1 MGRAHHSLAPFA
13 RAGIEASKGAAA
25 WNDRGANL
33 GMVEQ
38 TADGQLNGHPKGLFY
53 LSFTE
58 MWERF
63 SFYGMSALLTLYMVK
78 ELLLPENAVQVIGL
92 AALRNMFEFRGP
104 MSDVAFS
111 AIIYGWYAGL
121 VYFTPMVGGWVADRI
136 LGAKRTV
143 MIGVLLM
150 SAGHVAMSF
159 YTSFLFAL
167 LLLILG
173 SGFLKGNISAQ
184 VGALYPRS
192 DESMRSRGFTIFS
205 TGICIGAASGPLVT
219 GLVAAIYGWH
229 AGFAVAAALM
239 LIALVAYI
247 LGQRHLP
254 DDRPVARKREKAPVM
269 TAAERKHVAVLLLVI
284 ALTIPAEIAY
294 PMVWSIGILW
304 VDQYVNLAT
313 SLGAVP
319 SSWFASMDSI
329 GAILAAPALIA
340 FWAWQAKRGREPSS
354 VTKVGIGTCIIAI
367 AAMLFAYGNLG
378 LSEPDSVGAG
388 WAIAGWLIMG
398 LAWMYYWPTTLAI
411 VSRTAPAGMGS
422 FLMGVAFL
430 SPFVGHVL
438 AGWVGSYFD
447 QMHPSVFW
455 AMDAGIAFVGGMLI
469 LLFRKR
475 LQAALDPDLAP

>member
-1 MGRAHHSLAPFA
+1 VGRIA
-13 RAGIEASKGAAA
+13 
-25 WNDRGANL
+25 
-33 GMVEQ
+33 Q
-38 TADGQLNGHPKGLFY
+38 TAIGQPPGHPKGLYY

-78 ELLLPENAVQVIGL
+78 ELLLPENAAQVIGL
-92 AALRNMFEFRGP
+92 TALRDMFEFRGA

-121 VYFTPMVGGWVADRI
+121 VYFTPIVGGWVADRI

-150 SAGHVAMSF
+150 SAGHLAMSF
-159 YTSFLFAL
+159 YSSFLLAL

-184 VGALYPRS
+184 VGALYPQS

-205 TGICIGAASGPLVT
+205 TGICIGAASGPIVT

-239 LIALVAYI
+239 LIALVAYT

-254 DDRPVARKREKAPVM
+254 DDRPVARKREKSAPM
-269 TAAERKHVAVLLLVI
+269 TKAERKRVWVLLLVI

-313 SLGAVP
+313 SLGEVP

-329 GAILAAPALIA
+329 GAILAAPALVM
-340 FWAWQAKRGREPSS
+340 FWAWQAKNGSEPSS
-354 VTKVGIGTCIIAI
+354 VTKVGIGSAIIAV
-367 AAMLFAYGNLG
+367 AALLFAYGNMG
-378 LSEPDSVGAG
+378 QSAPDSVNAG

-411 VSRTAPAGMGS
+411 VSRAAPEGMAS
-422 FLMGVAFL
+422 ILMGVAFL
-430 SPFVGHVL
+430 SPFIGHVL
-438 AGWVGSYFD
+438 AGWIGSYFD

-455 AMDAGIAFVGGMLI
+455 AMDAAIGLAGGIII

-475 LQAALDPDLAP
+475 LQAALDPDVAAKQP

>member
-1 MGRAHHSLAPFA
+1 MGN
-13 RAGIEASKGAAA
+13 I
-25 WNDRGANL
+25 
-33 GMVEQ
+33 EQ
-38 TADGQLNGHPKGLFY
+38 TTIGQPSGHPKGLFY

-78 ELLLPENAVQVIGL
+78 ELLLPDNAAQVIGL
-92 AALRNMFEFRGP
+92 AALRNLFEFRGP

-121 VYFTPMVGGWVADRI
+121 VYFTPIVGGWVADRI

-143 MIGVLLM
+143 MLGVILM
-150 SAGHVAMSF
+150 SAGHLAMSF
-159 YTSFLFAL
+159 YASFLFAL

-184 VGALYPRS
+184 VGALYPQS

-219 GLVAAIYGWH
+219 GLVAAVYGWH
-229 AGFAVAAALM
+229 AGFAVAAVLM
-239 LIALVAYI
+239 LVALLAYI

-254 DDRPVARKREKAPVM
+254 DDRPLAHKREKSAPM
-269 TAAERKHVAVLLLVI
+269 TKAERKRLWILLLII

-313 SLGAVP
+313 SLGEVP

-329 GAILAAPALIA
+329 GAILAAPALVM
-340 FWAWQAKRGREPSS
+340 FWAWQAKRGIEPSS
-354 VTKVGIGTCIIAI
+354 VTKVGIGSAIIAF
-367 AAMLFAYGNLG
+367 AALLFAYGNMG
-378 LSEPDSVGAG
+378 HSGPDRVNAG

-411 VSRTAPAGMGS
+411 VSRAAPAGMAS
-422 FLMGVAFL
+422 ILMGVAFL
-430 SPFVGHVL
+430 SPFIGHVL
-438 AGWVGSYFD
+438 AGWIGSYFD

-455 AMDAGIAFVGGMLI
+455 AMDAAIALAGGILI

-475 LQAALDPDLAP
+475 LQAALESDLAS

>member
-1 MGRAHHSLAPFA
+1 
-13 RAGIEASKGAAA
+13 
-25 WNDRGANL
+25 
-33 GMVEQ
+33 MVEQ
-38 TADGQLNGHPKGLFY
+38 NADGQLHGHPKGLYY

-143 MIGVLLM
+143 MIGVVLM

-159 YTSFLFAL
+159 YESFLFAL

-239 LIALVAYI
+239 LIALVADI

-254 DDRPVARKREKAPVM
+254 DDRPVARKREKAPIM
-269 TAAERKHVAVLLLVI
+269 TAAERKRVAVLLLVI

-340 FWAWQAKRGREPSS
+340 FWAWQAKRGSEPSS
-354 VTKVGIGTCIIAI
+354 VTKVGIGTSIIAI
-367 AAMLFAYGNLG
+367 AGLLFAYGNLG

-388 WAIAGWLIMG
+388 WAIAGWLIM
-398 LAWMYYWPTTLAI
+398 LA
-411 VSRTAPAGMGS
+411 S
-422 FLMGVAFL
+422 
-430 SPFVGHVL
+430 
-438 AGWVGSYFD
+438 
-447 QMHPSVFW
+447 
-455 AMDAGIAFVGGMLI
+455 
-469 LLFRKR
+469 KR
-475 LQAALDPDLAP
+475 VWRA

>member
-1 MGRAHHSLAPFA
+1 LEEVSVGR
-13 RAGIEASKGAAA
+13 IEH
-25 WNDRGANL
+25 
-33 GMVEQ
+33 
-38 TADGQLNGHPKGLFY
+38 TADGPPSGHPKGLYY

-78 ELLLPENAVQVIGL
+78 ELLLPENAAQVIGL
-92 AALRNMFEFRGP
+92 AALRNMFEFRGA

-121 VYFTPMVGGWVADRI
+121 VYFTPIVGGWVADRI

-150 SAGHVAMSF
+150 SAGHLAMSF
-159 YTSFLFAL
+159 YSSFLLAL

-192 DESMRSRGFTIFS
+192 DESMRSRGYTIFS
-205 TGICIGAASGPLVT
+205 TGICIGAASGPIVT

-229 AGFAVAAALM
+229 AGFALAAVLM
-239 LIALVAYI
+239 LVALVAYI

-254 DDRPVARKREKAPVM
+254 DDRPVARKREKSAPM
-269 TAAERKHVAVLLLVI
+269 SKAERKRVWVLLLVI

-313 SLGAVP
+313 SLGEVP

-329 GAILAAPALIA
+329 GAILAAPALVI
-340 FWAWQAKRGREPSS
+340 FWAWQAKRGSEPSS
-354 VTKVGIGTCIIAI
+354 VTKVGIGSAIIAVG
-367 AAMLFAYGNLG
+367 ALLFAFGNMG
-378 LSEPDSVGAG
+378 RSAPDSVDAG
-388 WAIAGWLIMG
+388 WAIGGWLIMG

-411 VSRTAPAGMGS
+411 VSRAAPAGMAS
-422 FLMGVAFL
+422 ILMGVAFL
-430 SPFVGHVL
+430 SPFIGHVL
-438 AGWVGSYFD
+438 AGWIGSYFD
-447 QMHPSVFW
+447 QMHPSVGG
-455 AMDAGIAFVGGMLI
+455 AMDAAIGLAGGIII

-475 LQAALDPDLAP
+475 LQAALEADLAS

>member
-1 MGRAHHSLAPFA
+1 M
-13 RAGIEASKGAAA
+13 E
-25 WNDRGANL
+25 
-33 GMVEQ
+33 
-38 TADGQLNGHPKGLFY
+38 TTGQLGAHQPLSHPKGLYY

-78 ELLLPENAVQVIGL
+78 ELLLPENAAQVVGL
-92 AALRNMFEFRGP
+92 ASLRDMMEFRGP

-121 VYFTPMVGGWVADRI
+121 VYFTPIIGGWVADRL

-150 SAGHVAMSF
+150 SAGHLAMSF
-159 YTSFLFAL
+159 YSTFLLAL
-167 LLLILG
+167 LLLIFG

-184 VGALYPRS
+184 VGALYPKG

-205 TGICIGAASGPLVT
+205 TGICIGAASGPFVT
-219 GLVAAIYGWH
+219 GLVAAFYGWH
-229 AGFAVAAALM
+229 AGFAVSAALM
-239 LIALVAYI
+239 LVALVAYA

-254 DDRPVARKREKAPVM
+254 DDRPAAPKRQKSPPL
-269 TAAERKHVAVLLLVI
+269 TAAERKRLWILLLVI

-313 SLGAVP
+313 ALGTMP

-329 GAILAAPALIA
+329 GAILAAPALVA
-340 FWAWQAKRGREPSS
+340 LWAWQARRGSEPASI
-354 VTKVGIGTCIIAI
+354 TKVGIGTALVGF
-367 AAMLFAYGNLG
+367 AALLFAFGNIG
-378 LSEPDSVGAG
+378 HTEADSVAPG

-411 VSRTAPAGMGS
+411 VSKSAPPAMTS
-422 FLMGVAFL
+422 TLMGLAFI
-430 SPFVGHVL
+430 SPFIGHVL

-447 QMHPSVFW
+447 QMTPSTFW
-455 AMDAGIAFVGGMLI
+455 FMDAAIALVGAIVI
-469 LLFRKR
+469 LLLRKP
-475 LQAALDPDLAP
+475 LQRGLEADG

>member
-1 MGRAHHSLAPFA
+1 MGN
-13 RAGIEASKGAAA
+13 I
-25 WNDRGANL
+25 
-33 GMVEQ
+33 EQ
-38 TADGQLNGHPKGLFY
+38 TAIGQPSGHPKGLFY

-78 ELLLPENAVQVIGL
+78 ELLLPENAAQVIGL
-92 AALRNMFEFRGP
+92 ATLRNLFEFRGP

-121 VYFTPMVGGWVADRI
+121 VYFTPIVGGWVADRI

-143 MIGVLLM
+143 MLGVILM
-150 SAGHVAMSF
+150 SAGHLAMSF
-159 YTSFLFAL
+159 YASFLFAL

-184 VGALYPRS
+184 VGALYPQS

-219 GLVAAIYGWH
+219 GLVAAVYGWH
-229 AGFAVAAALM
+229 AGFAVAAVLM
-239 LIALVAYI
+239 LVALLAYI

-254 DDRPVARKREKAPVM
+254 DDRPLARKREKSAPM
-269 TAAERKHVAVLLLVI
+269 TKAERKRLWILLLII

-313 SLGAVP
+313 SLGDVP

-329 GAILAAPALIA
+329 GAILAAPALVM
-340 FWAWQAKRGREPSS
+340 FWAWQANRGIEPSS
-354 VTKVGIGTCIIAI
+354 VTKVGIGSAIIAF
-367 AAMLFAYGNLG
+367 AALLFAYGNMG
-378 LSEPDSVGAG
+378 HSGPDSVNAG

-411 VSRTAPAGMGS
+411 VSRAAPAGMAS
-422 FLMGVAFL
+422 ILMGVAFL
-430 SPFVGHVL
+430 SPFIGHVL
-438 AGWVGSYFD
+438 AGWIGSYFD

-455 AMDAGIAFVGGMLI
+455 AMDAAIALAGGILI

-475 LQAALDPDLAP
+475 LQAALESDLAS

>member
-1 MGRAHHSLAPFA
+1 M
-13 RAGIEASKGAAA
+13 E
-25 WNDRGANL
+25 
-33 GMVEQ
+33 
-38 TADGQLNGHPKGLFY
+38 TTGQLGAHQPLSHPKGLYY

-78 ELLLPENAVQVIGL
+78 ELLLPENAAQVVGL
-92 AALRNMFEFRGP
+92 ASLRDMMEFRGP

-121 VYFTPMVGGWVADRI
+121 VYFTPIIGGWVADRL

-150 SAGHVAMSF
+150 SAGHLAMSF
-159 YTSFLFAL
+159 YSTFLLAL
-167 LLLILG
+167 LLLIFG

-184 VGALYPRS
+184 VGALYPKG

-205 TGICIGAASGPLVT
+205 TGICIGAASGPFVT
-219 GLVAAIYGWH
+219 GLVAAFYGWH
-229 AGFAVAAALM
+229 AGFAVSAALM
-239 LIALVAYI
+239 LVALVAYA

-254 DDRPVARKREKAPVM
+254 DDRPAAPKRQKSPPL
-269 TAAERKHVAVLLLVI
+269 TAAERKRLWILLLVI

-313 SLGAVP
+313 ALGTMP

-329 GAILAAPALIA
+329 GAILAAPALVA
-340 FWAWQAKRGREPSS
+340 LWAWQAQRGSEPASI
-354 VTKVGIGTCIIAI
+354 TKVGIGTALVGF
-367 AAMLFAYGNLG
+367 AALLFAFGNIG
-378 LSEPDSVGAG
+378 HTEADSVAPG

-411 VSRTAPAGMGS
+411 VSKSAPPAMTS
-422 FLMGVAFL
+422 TLMGLAFI
-430 SPFVGHVL
+430 SPFIGHVL

-447 QMHPSVFW
+447 QMTPSTFW
-455 AMDAGIAFVGGMLI
+455 FMDAAIALVGAIVI
-469 LLFRKR
+469 LLLRKP
-475 LQAALDPDLAP
+475 LQRGLEADG

>member
-1 MGRAHHSLAPFA
+1 MGMQSM
-13 RAGIEASKGAAA
+13 EQQAA
-25 WNDRGANL
+25 DMSGS
-33 GMVEQ
+33 
-38 TADGQLNGHPKGLFY
+38 HPKGLYF

-78 ELLLPENAVQVIGL
+78 ELLPQHEAQVVGL
-92 AALRNMFEFRGP
+92 ATLRSVFEFRGP

-111 AIIYGWYAGL
+111 AIIYGWYSGL
-121 VYFTPMVGGWVADRI
+121 VYFTPILGGWVADRL

-159 YTSFLFAL
+159 YASFLLAL

-184 VGALYPRS
+184 VGALYPAE
-192 DESMRSRGFTIFS
+192 DESRRSRGFTIFS
-205 TGICIGAASGPLVT
+205 TGICIGAASGPFVT
-219 GLVAAIYGWH
+219 GLVAALYGWH

-239 LIALVAYI
+239 LVALVAYV

-254 DDRPVARKREKAPVM
+254 DDRPVARKREKAPPL
-269 TAAERKHVAVLLLVI
+269 TAAERKRVAVLLFVV

-304 VDQYVNLAT
+304 VDHYVNLST
-313 SLGAVP
+313 SVGEVP
-319 SSWFASMDSI
+319 SSWFASMDSL
-329 GAILAAPALIA
+329 GSVLAAPFLVA
-340 FWAWQAKRGREPSS
+340 FWAWQSKRDIEPTS
-354 VTKVGIGTCIIAI
+354 VTKVGIGTAIIAVG
-367 AAMLFAYGNLG
+367 AGLFAFGNMG
-378 LSEPDSVGAG
+378 TTAPDSVAAG

-411 VSRTAPAGMGS
+411 VSRAAPQGMAS
-422 FLMGVAFL
+422 TLMGVAFL
-430 SPFVGHVL
+430 SPFVAHVM

-447 QMHPSVFW
+447 QMHPSTFW
-455 AMDAGIAFVGGMLI
+455 AMDAAIAVAGAAVI
-469 LLFRKR
+469 LLLRNR
-475 LQAALDPDLAP
+475 LQAALEPDPTA

>member
-1 MGRAHHSLAPFA
+1 MGN
-13 RAGIEASKGAAA
+13 I
-25 WNDRGANL
+25 
-33 GMVEQ
+33 EQ
-38 TADGQLNGHPKGLFY
+38 TAIGQPSGHPKGLFY

-78 ELLLPENAVQVIGL
+78 ELLLPENAAQVIGL
-92 AALRNMFEFRGP
+92 AALRNLFEFRGA
-104 MSDVAFS
+104 MSDIAFS

-121 VYFTPMVGGWVADRI
+121 VYFTPIIGGWVADRI

-143 MIGVLLM
+143 MLGVILM
-150 SAGHVAMSF
+150 SAGHLAMSF
-159 YTSFLFAL
+159 YASFLFAL

-219 GLVAAIYGWH
+219 GLVAAVYGWH
-229 AGFAVAAALM
+229 AGFAVAAVLM
-239 LIALVAYI
+239 LVALLAYI

-254 DDRPVARKREKAPVM
+254 DDRPVARKREKPAPM
-269 TAAERKHVAVLLLVI
+269 TKAERKRLWVLLLVI

-304 VDQYVNLAT
+304 VDQYVHLAT
-313 SLGAVP
+313 SLGEVP

-329 GAILAAPALIA
+329 GAILAAPALVI
-340 FWAWQAKRGREPSS
+340 FWAWQAKRGIEPSS
-354 VTKVGIGTCIIAI
+354 VTKVGIGSAIIAV
-367 AAMLFAYGNLG
+367 AALLFAYGNMG
-378 LSEPDSVGAG
+378 HSGPDSVNAG

-411 VSRTAPAGMGS
+411 VSRAAPAGMAS
-422 FLMGVAFL
+422 ILMGVAFL
-430 SPFVGHVL
+430 SPFIGHVL
-438 AGWVGSYFD
+438 AGWIGSYFD

-455 AMDAGIAFVGGMLI
+455 AMDAAIALTGALLI

-475 LQAALDPDLAP
+475 LQAALETDLAS

>member
-1 MGRAHHSLAPFA
+1 MLEEVSVGR
-13 RAGIEASKGAAA
+13 IEH
-25 WNDRGANL
+25 
-33 GMVEQ
+33 
-38 TADGQLNGHPKGLFY
+38 TAVGQPSGHPKGLYY

-78 ELLLPENAVQVIGL
+78 ELLLPENAAQVIGL
-92 AALRNMFEFRGP
+92 AALRNLFEFRGP

-121 VYFTPMVGGWVADRI
+121 VYFTPIIGGWVADRI

-150 SAGHVAMSF
+150 SAGHLAMSF
-159 YTSFLFAL
+159 YATLLFAL

-192 DESMRSRGFTIFS
+192 DESMRSRGYTIFS
-205 TGICIGAASGPLVT
+205 TGICIGAASGPIVT

-239 LIALVAYI
+239 LVALLAYA

-254 DDRPVARKREKAPVM
+254 DDRPVARKREKSAPM
-269 TAAERKHVAVLLLVI
+269 TKAERKRVWVLLLVI

-313 SLGAVP
+313 SLGEVP

-329 GAILAAPALIA
+329 GAILAAPALVI
-340 FWAWQAKRGREPSS
+340 FWAWQAKRGSEPSS
-354 VTKVGIGTCIIAI
+354 VTKVGIGSAIIAVG
-367 AAMLFAYGNLG
+367 ALLFAFGNMG
-378 LSEPDSVGAG
+378 QSAPDSVDAG

-411 VSRTAPAGMGS
+411 VSRAAPAGMAS
-422 FLMGVAFL
+422 ILMGVAFL
-430 SPFVGHVL
+430 SPFIGHVL
-438 AGWVGSYFD
+438 AGWIGSYFD

-455 AMDAGIAFVGGMLI
+455 AMDAAIGLAGGIII

-475 LQAALDPDLAP
+475 LQAALEADLAS

>member
-1 MGRAHHSLAPFA
+1 VRLGAHSLLEEVSVG
-13 RAGIEASKGAAA
+13 RIEH
-25 WNDRGANL
+25 
-33 GMVEQ
+33 
-38 TADGQLNGHPKGLFY
+38 TADGPPSGHPKGLYY

-78 ELLLPENAVQVIGL
+78 ELLLPENAAQVIGL
-92 AALRNMFEFRGP
+92 AALRNMFEFRGA

-121 VYFTPMVGGWVADRI
+121 VYFTPIVGGWVADRI

-150 SAGHVAMSF
+150 SAGHLAMSF
-159 YTSFLFAL
+159 YSSFLLAL

-192 DESMRSRGFTIFS
+192 DESMRSRGYTIFS
-205 TGICIGAASGPLVT
+205 TGICIGAASGPIVT

-229 AGFAVAAALM
+229 AGFAVAAVLM
-239 LIALVAYI
+239 LFALVAYI

-254 DDRPVARKREKAPVM
+254 DDRPVARKREKSAPM
-269 TAAERKHVAVLLLVI
+269 SKAERKRVWVLLLVI

-313 SLGAVP
+313 SLGEVP

-329 GAILAAPALIA
+329 GAILAAPALVI
-340 FWAWQAKRGREPSS
+340 FWAWQAKRGSEPSS
-354 VTKVGIGTCIIAI
+354 VTKVGIGSAIIAVG
-367 AAMLFAYGNLG
+367 ALLFAFGNMG
-378 LSEPDSVGAG
+378 RSAPDSVDAG

-411 VSRTAPAGMGS
+411 VSRAAPAGMAS
-422 FLMGVAFL
+422 ILMGVAFL
-430 SPFVGHVL
+430 SPFIGHVL
-438 AGWVGSYFD
+438 AGWIGSYFD

-455 AMDAGIAFVGGMLI
+455 AMDAAIGLAGGIII

-475 LQAALDPDLAP
+475 LQAALEADLAS

>member
-1 MGRAHHSLAPFA
+1 MLEEVSVGR
-13 RAGIEASKGAAA
+13 IEHT
-25 WNDRGANL
+25 AN
-33 GMVEQ
+33 
-38 TADGQLNGHPKGLFY
+38 GQPSGHPKGLYY

-63 SFYGMSALLTLYMVK
+63 SFYGMSALLTLYLVK
-78 ELLLPENAVQVIGL
+78 ELLLPDNASPVIGL
-92 AALRNMFEFRGP
+92 AALRHMFEFRGP

-121 VYFTPMVGGWVADRI
+121 VYFTPIIGGWVADRI

-150 SAGHVAMSF
+150 SAGHLAMSF
-159 YTSFLFAL
+159 YTTFLFAL

-192 DESMRSRGFTIFS
+192 DESMRSRGYTIFS
-205 TGICIGAASGPLVT
+205 TGICIGAASGPIVT

-239 LIALVAYI
+239 LVALLAYA

-254 DDRPVARKREKAPVM
+254 DDRPVARKREKSAPM
-269 TAAERKHVAVLLLVI
+269 TKAERKRVWVLLLVI

-313 SLGAVP
+313 SLGEVP

-329 GAILAAPALIA
+329 GAILAAPALVI
-340 FWAWQAKRGREPSS
+340 FWAWQAKRGSEPSS
-354 VTKVGIGTCIIAI
+354 VTKVGIGSAIIAVG
-367 AAMLFAYGNLG
+367 ALLFAFGNMG
-378 LSEPDSVGAG
+378 QSAPDSVDAG

-411 VSRTAPAGMGS
+411 VSRAAPAGMAS
-422 FLMGVAFL
+422 ILMGVAFL
-430 SPFVGHVL
+430 SPFIGHVL
-438 AGWVGSYFD
+438 AGWIGSYFD

-455 AMDAGIAFVGGMLI
+455 AMDAAIGLAGGIII

-475 LQAALDPDLAP
+475 LQAALEADLVS

>member
-1 MGRAHHSLAPFA
+1 
-13 RAGIEASKGAAA
+13 
-25 WNDRGANL
+25 
-33 GMVEQ
+33 
-38 TADGQLNGHPKGLFY
+38 
-53 LSFTE
+53 
-58 MWERF
+58 
-63 SFYGMSALLTLYMVK
+63 
-78 ELLLPENAVQVIGL
+78 
-92 AALRNMFEFRGP
+92 
-104 MSDVAFS
+104 
-111 AIIYGWYAGL
+111 
-121 VYFTPMVGGWVADRI
+121 
-136 LGAKRTV
+136 
-143 MIGVLLM
+143 
-150 SAGHVAMSF
+150 
-159 YTSFLFAL
+159 
-167 LLLILG
+167 
-173 SGFLKGNISAQ
+173 
-184 VGALYPRS
+184 
-192 DESMRSRGFTIFS
+192 MRSRGFTIFS

-254 DDRPVARKREKAPVM
+254 DDRPVARKREKAPIM
-269 TAAERKHVAVLLLVI
+269 TAAERKRVAVLLLVI

-340 FWAWQAKRGREPSS
+340 FWAWQAKRGSEPSS
-354 VTKVGIGTCIIAI
+354 VTKVGIGTSIIAI
-367 AAMLFAYGNLG
+367 AGLLFAYGNLG

-411 VSRTAPAGMGS
+411 VSRAAPAGMGS

-455 AMDAGIAFVGGMLI
+455 AMDAGIAFVGGMVI

-475 LQAALDPDLAP
+475 LQAALDPDLAS

>member
-1 MGRAHHSLAPFA
+1 M
-13 RAGIEASKGAAA
+13 E
-25 WNDRGANL
+25 
-33 GMVEQ
+33 
-38 TADGQLNGHPKGLFY
+38 TTGQLSAHQPLSHPKGLYY

-78 ELLLPENAVQVIGL
+78 ELLLPENAAHVVGL
-92 AALRNMFEFRGP
+92 ASLRDMMEFRGP

-121 VYFTPMVGGWVADRI
+121 VYFTPIIGGWVADRL

-150 SAGHVAMSF
+150 SAGHLAMSF
-159 YTSFLFAL
+159 YSTFLLAL
-167 LLLILG
+167 LLLIFG

-184 VGALYPRS
+184 VGALYPKG

-205 TGICIGAASGPLVT
+205 TGICIGAASGPFVT
-219 GLVAAIYGWH
+219 GLVAAFYGWH
-229 AGFAVAAALM
+229 AGFAVSAALM
-239 LIALVAYI
+239 LVALVAYA

-254 DDRPVARKREKAPVM
+254 DDRPAAPKRQKSPPL
-269 TAAERKHVAVLLLVI
+269 TAAERKRLWILLLVI

-313 SLGAVP
+313 ALGTMP
-319 SSWFASMDSI
+319 SSWFASMDSS
-329 GAILAAPALIA
+329 GAILAAPALVA
-340 FWAWQAKRGREPSS
+340 LWAWQARRGSEPASI
-354 VTKVGIGTCIIAI
+354 TKVGIGTALVGF
-367 AAMLFAYGNLG
+367 AALLFAFGNIG
-378 LSEPDSVGAG
+378 HTEADSVAPG

-411 VSRTAPAGMGS
+411 VSKSAPPAMTS
-422 FLMGVAFL
+422 TLMGLAFI
-430 SPFVGHVL
+430 SPFIGHVL

-447 QMHPSVFW
+447 QMTPSTFW
-455 AMDAGIAFVGGMLI
+455 FMDAAIALVGAIVI
-469 LLFRKR
+469 LLLRKP
-475 LQAALDPDLAP
+475 LQRGLEAGG

>member
-1 MGRAHHSLAPFA
+1 MRLGAHSLLEEVSVG
-13 RAGIEASKGAAA
+13 RIEH
-25 WNDRGANL
+25 
-33 GMVEQ
+33 
-38 TADGQLNGHPKGLFY
+38 TADGPPSGHPKGLYY

-78 ELLLPENAVQVIGL
+78 ELLLPENAAQVIGL
-92 AALRNMFEFRGP
+92 AALRNMFEFRGA

-121 VYFTPMVGGWVADRI
+121 VYFTPIVGGWVADRI

-150 SAGHVAMSF
+150 SAGHLAMSF
-159 YTSFLFAL
+159 YSSFLLAL

-192 DESMRSRGFTIFS
+192 DESMRSRGYTIFS
-205 TGICIGAASGPLVT
+205 TGICIGAASGPIVT

-229 AGFAVAAALM
+229 AGFAVAAVLM
-239 LIALVAYI
+239 LVALVAYI

-254 DDRPVARKREKAPVM
+254 DDRPVARKREKSAPM
-269 TAAERKHVAVLLLVI
+269 SKAERKRVWVLLLVI

-313 SLGAVP
+313 SLGEVP

-329 GAILAAPALIA
+329 GAILAAPALVI
-340 FWAWQAKRGREPSS
+340 FWAWQAKRGSEPSS
-354 VTKVGIGTCIIAI
+354 VTKVGIGSAIIAVG
-367 AAMLFAYGNLG
+367 ALLFAFGNMG
-378 LSEPDSVGAG
+378 RSAPDSVDAG

-411 VSRTAPAGMGS
+411 VSRAAPAGMAS
-422 FLMGVAFL
+422 ILMGVAFL
-430 SPFVGHVL
+430 SPFIGHVL
-438 AGWVGSYFD
+438 AGWIGSYFD

-455 AMDAGIAFVGGMLI
+455 AMDAAIGLAGGIII

-475 LQAALDPDLAP
+475 LQAALEADLAS

>member
-1 MGRAHHSLAPFA
+1 MGR
-13 RAGIEASKGAAA
+13 IEH
-25 WNDRGANL
+25 
-33 GMVEQ
+33 
-38 TADGQLNGHPKGLFY
+38 TADGPPSGHPKGLYY

-63 SFYGMSALLTLYMVK
+63 SFYGMSALLTLYMLK
-78 ELLLPENAVQVIGL
+78 ELLLPENAAQVIGL
-92 AALRNMFEFRGP
+92 AALRNMFEFRGS

-121 VYFTPMVGGWVADRI
+121 VYFTPIVGGWVADRI

-150 SAGHVAMSF
+150 SAGHLAMSF
-159 YTSFLFAL
+159 YSSFLLAL

-192 DESMRSRGFTIFS
+192 DESMRSRGYTIFS
-205 TGICIGAASGPLVT
+205 TGICIGAASGPIVT

-229 AGFAVAAALM
+229 AGFAVAAVLM
-239 LIALVAYI
+239 LVALVAYI

-254 DDRPVARKREKAPVM
+254 DDRPVARKREKSAPM
-269 TAAERKHVAVLLLVI
+269 SKAERKRVWVLLLVI

-313 SLGAVP
+313 SLGEVP

-329 GAILAAPALIA
+329 GAILAAPALVI
-340 FWAWQAKRGREPSS
+340 FWAWQAKRGSEPSS
-354 VTKVGIGTCIIAI
+354 VTKVGIGSAIIAVG
-367 AAMLFAYGNLG
+367 ALLFAFGNMG
-378 LSEPDSVGAG
+378 RSAPDSVDAG

-411 VSRTAPAGMGS
+411 VSRAAPAGMAS
-422 FLMGVAFL
+422 ILMGVAFL
-430 SPFVGHVL
+430 SPFIGHVL
-438 AGWVGSYFD
+438 AGWIGSYFD

-455 AMDAGIAFVGGMLI
+455 AMDAAIGLAGGIII

-475 LQAALDPDLAP
+475 LQAALEADLAS

>member
-1 MGRAHHSLAPFA
+1 MG
-13 RAGIEASKGAAA
+13 AS
-25 WNDRGANL
+25 
-33 GMVEQ
+33 EQ
-38 TADGQLNGHPKGLFY
+38 TADSQPSGHPKGLYY

-78 ELLLPENAVQVIGL
+78 DLLLPENASQVIGL
-92 AALRNMFEFRGP
+92 SALRNVFEFRGP

-121 VYFTPMVGGWVADRI
+121 VYFTPIVGGWVADRI

-159 YTSFLFAL
+159 YASFLIAL

-192 DESMRSRGFTIFS
+192 DESIRSRGFTIFS
-205 TGICIGAASGPLVT
+205 TGICIGAASGPFVT
-219 GLVAAIYGWH
+219 GLVAALYGWH

-239 LIALVAYI
+239 LVALVVYI

-254 DDRPVARKREKAPVM
+254 DDRPLQHKRVTTPPLTSDERKRV
-269 TAAERKHVAVLLLVI
+269 VVLLLVI

-313 SLGAVP
+313 SLGEMP
-319 SSWFASMDSI
+319 SSWFSSMDSI
-329 GAILAAPALIA
+329 GAILAAPALVA
-340 FWAWQAKRGREPSS
+340 FWTWQANRGSEPTS
-354 VTKVGIGTCIIAI
+354 VTKVGIGTVIIAG
-367 AAMLFAYGNLG
+367 AALLFAYGNLG
-378 LSEPDSVGAG
+378 LEAPDSVGAG
-388 WAIAGWLIMG
+388 WAVAGWLIMG

-411 VSRTAPAGMGS
+411 VSRAAPAGMAS
-422 FLMGVAFL
+422 TLMGVAFL
-430 SPFVGHVL
+430 SPFVAHVL

-447 QMHPSVFW
+447 QMTPSVFW
-455 AMDAGIAFVGGMLI
+455 AMDAAIALTGGVVI
-469 LLFRKR
+469 LLFRNR
-475 LQAALDPDLAP
+475 LQGALEPDLTE

>member
-1 MGRAHHSLAPFA
+1 MGMQSM
-13 RAGIEASKGAAA
+13 EQQAA
-25 WNDRGANL
+25 DMSG
-33 GMVEQ
+33 
-38 TADGQLNGHPKGLFY
+38 GHPKGLYF

-78 ELLLPENAVQVIGL
+78 ELLPQHEAQVVGL
-92 AALRNMFEFRGP
+92 ATLRSVFEFRGP

-111 AIIYGWYAGL
+111 AIIYGWYSGL
-121 VYFTPMVGGWVADRI
+121 VYFTPILGGWVADRL

-159 YTSFLFAL
+159 YASFLLAL

-184 VGALYPRS
+184 VGALYPAE
-192 DESMRSRGFTIFS
+192 DESRRSRGFTIFS
-205 TGICIGAASGPLVT
+205 TGICIGAASGPFVT
-219 GLVAAIYGWH
+219 GLVAALYGWH

-239 LIALVAYI
+239 LVALVAYV

-254 DDRPVARKREKAPVM
+254 DDRPVARKREKAPPL
-269 TAAERKHVAVLLLVI
+269 TAAERKRVAVLLLVV

-304 VDQYVNLAT
+304 VDHYVNLST
-313 SLGAVP
+313 SVGEVP
-319 SSWFASMDSI
+319 SSWFASMDSL
-329 GAILAAPALIA
+329 GSVLAAPFLVA
-340 FWAWQAKRGREPSS
+340 FWAWQSKRGIEPTS
-354 VTKVGIGTCIIAI
+354 VTKVGIGTAIIAI
-367 AAMLFAYGNLG
+367 GAGLFAFGNMG
-378 LSEPDSVGAG
+378 TTAPDSVAAG

-411 VSRTAPAGMGS
+411 VSRAAPQGMAS
-422 FLMGVAFL
+422 TLMGVAFL
-430 SPFVGHVL
+430 SPFVAHVM

-447 QMHPSVFW
+447 QMHPSTFW
-455 AMDAGIAFVGGMLI
+455 AMDAAIAVAGAAVI
-469 LLFRKR
+469 LLLRKR
-475 LQAALDPDLAP
+475 LQAALEPDPSA